1 VTWTGADLGIQKEK
15 INAKIDVI
23 EVLAPKTERK
33 KNKITGENVTEI
45 AEKLARAL
53 IQEGIVGR

>member
-1 VTWTGADLGIQKEK
+1 MEK
-15 INAKIDVI
+15 IGSKIEVV

-33 KNKITGENVTEI
+33 RIRIKGENTREI

-53 IQEGIVGR
+53 IEEGVVGR